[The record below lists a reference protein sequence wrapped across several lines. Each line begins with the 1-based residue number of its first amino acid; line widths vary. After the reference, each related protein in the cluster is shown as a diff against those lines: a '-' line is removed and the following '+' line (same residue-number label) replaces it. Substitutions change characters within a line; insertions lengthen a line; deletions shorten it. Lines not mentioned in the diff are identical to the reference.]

1 MKKLS
6 SALLVAAL
14 SVAMVLPVFAAPS
27 PQATAKPS
35 VAVTTTTTTKAAP
48 TAAEAKATEA
58 KANATVAVAGAEVK
72 VLPVAVM
79 DAVEDVVENTTHL
92 TNLGVSSAAK
102 LAAAFDLKIEIP
114 AGQTSVSVPIKVNN
128 AKVGDYAVILHRM
141 NNEAGTWEK
150 VGEGFLGADMTVT
163 GTFTSFSPVVVMV
176 VDAADAK
183 AGVKAPKTGEF

>member
-35 VAVTTTTTTKAAP
+35 VSVTTTTKAAP

-58 KANATVAVAGAEVK
+58 KANATVAVAGADVK

-92 TNLGVSSAAK
+92 KNLGVSSAAK

-176 VDAADAK
+176 VDAAQATSV
-183 AGVKAPKTGEF
+183 VKAPKTGEF

>member
-6 SALLVAAL
+6 SILLVVAL
-14 SVAMVLPVFAAPS
+14 TVAMVLPVFAAPS
-27 PQATAKPS
+27 PQATAK
-35 VAVTTTTTTKAAP
+35 AA
-48 TAAEAKATEA
+48 KN
-58 KANATVAVAGAEVK
+58 NATVAVVGAEVK
-72 VLPVAVM
+72 ELPAANLDEYVKDVA
-79 DAVEDVVENTTHL
+79 ENATTL
-92 TNLGVSSAAK
+92 KNLGVSTVAK

-141 NNEAGTWEK
+141 ASGQWEK

-163 GTFTSFSPVVVMV
+163 GTFTSFSPVAVMV
-176 VDAADAK
+176 VDAAQASA

>member
-1 MKKLS
+1 MRKLTN
-6 SALLVAAL
+6 ALLVVAL
-14 SVAMVLPVFAAPS
+14 SVAMVLPVLAAPS
-27 PQATAKPS
+27 PQAD
-35 VAVTTTTTTKAAP
+35 
-48 TAAEAKATEA
+48 AKAA
-58 KANATVAVAGAEVK
+58 KANATVAVADAQVQVLTAEV
-72 VLPVAVM
+72 L
-79 DAVEDVVENTTHL
+79 DAVEDVVTNATHL
-92 TNLGVSSAAK
+92 TNLGVSTEAK

-163 GTFTSFSPVVVMV
+163 GTFTSFSPVAVMV
-176 VDAADAK
+176 VDAAQASA

>member
-35 VAVTTTTTTKAAP
+35 VAVTTTTTKAAP

-58 KANATVAVAGAEVK
+58 KANATVAVAGADVK

-92 TNLGVSSAAK
+92 KNLGVSSAAK

-128 AKVGDYAVILHRM
+128 AKVGDYAVILHRR
-141 NNEAGTWEK
+141 ADGQWEK

-163 GTFTSFSPVVVMV
+163 GTFTSFSPVAIMV
-176 VDAADAK
+176 VDAAQASA

>member
-35 VAVTTTTTTKAAP
+35 KGATTTTTTTAAP
-48 TAAEAKATEA
+48 TAAEAAATEA
-58 KANATVAVAGAEVK
+58 KANATVAVAGADVK
-72 VLPVAVM
+72 VLPVDRMNA
-79 DAVEDVVENTTHL
+79 VVEVATNATHL
-92 TNLGVSSAAK
+92 KNLGVNPAAK

-176 VDAADAK
+176 VDAAQATSV
-183 AGVKAPKTGEF
+183 VKAPKTGEF